1 MITKLHTKGKQ
12 WQRIVLCYLQLAF
25 SHPFCFAGSLKI
37 IAAQRCT
44 STLLREKQT
53 PRFPPDA
60 KLATTTSS
68 GGLLSALQRAML
80 LLAPKGGIASNFTGP
95 L

>member
-1 MITKLHTKGKQ
+1 MNGLSGKNFSGGLVFSNDKAFEKLRFARRLIKNEKFPLPCLHT
-12 WQRIVLCYLQLAF
+12 ITVAF
-25 SHPFCFAGSLKI
+25 P
-37 IAAQRCT
+37 
-44 STLLREKQT
+44 
-53 PRFPPDA
+53 

-80 LLAPKGGIASNFTGP
+80 LLAPKGGIASTFTDP